1 MRHLVPESTSAVAP
15 QVWHKCLNRIGL
27 NRMRRRRL
35 PRAGTFVVFYP
46 QASRP
51 RVLSGFLEP
60 FQKPRIQAQLSAKQ
74 MPRLV
79 FHGFSLRTRSLLGRS
94 RYKNVSPRGM
104 CVRRCMQTLIC
115 VLAMCF
121 EKRLDYFPVGSGG
134 LQCKGREV
142 GRAGSAASQG
152 CGFASP
158 LCLNVRH
165 LNCISQ
171 YVLWQVALTKA
182 DGLAIVSSA
191 SIAD

>member
-1 MRHLVPESTSAVAP
+1 MCAHFNSQNNTPRPLGQGSYRAFWNPSKNRTSRRNYRR
-15 QVWHKCLNRIGL
+15 NRF
-27 NRMRRRRL
+27 
-35 PRAGTFVVFYP
+35 P
-46 QASRP
+46 AS
-51 RVLSGFLEP
+51 
-60 FQKPRIQAQLSAKQ
+60 
-74 MPRLV
+74 V
-79 FHGFSLRTRSLLGRS
+79 FHGFSHASRSLLGRS